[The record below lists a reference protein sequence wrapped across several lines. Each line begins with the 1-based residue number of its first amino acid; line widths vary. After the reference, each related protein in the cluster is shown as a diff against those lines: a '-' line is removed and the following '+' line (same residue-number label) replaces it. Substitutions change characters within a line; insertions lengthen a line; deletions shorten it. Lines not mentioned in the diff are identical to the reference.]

1 MIIVGAN
8 TQFKDGR
15 TGYWFRE
22 EEDIHSAKA
31 VTKWN
36 NEAIHCNNCGIVKN
50 WFMLHDT
57 STNKSW
63 SVYGIGLSKRDYIVE
78 TTESFIRRIKQMALP
93 TYDKSNRRTSFEQL
107 PKGAYVIKIMG
118 AKEDTWPSG
127 DGVIKIAF
135 DIAEGEYKGFYQ
147 NQFDKNTNEDKQ
159 WPYDAV
165 FNLNIP
171 NDGSQE
177 YVWRNWNTFF
187 ADLEDS
193 NRGFVFDGDLK
204 KLKGKLI
211 GGKFHNRQS
220 EYNGNVY
227 DHIKMKF
234 SCIAEDVR
242 QGKAGRLP
250 NDVLAGSKSNRPAA
264 TSNNSELDGFMSIP
278 DGTEEELPF

>member
-36 NEAIHCNNCGIVKN
+36 NEAIHCSNCGIVKN

-93 TYDKSNRRTSFEQL
+93 TYDKSKRQTNNFEQL
-107 PKGAYVIKIMG
+107 PKDAYVIKIMG
-118 AKEDTWPSG
+118 AKEDTWG
-127 DGVIKIAF
+127 DGSKNIRIAF
-135 DIAEGEYKGFYQ
+135 DIAEGKYAHFYQ
-147 NQFDKNTNEDKQ
+147 NQFDRNTNEDKQ
-159 WPYDAV
+159 WPFDAV
-165 FNLNIP
+165 FTLNIP
-171 NDGSQE
+171 NDQSPE

-193 NRGFVFDGDLK
+193 NSGFVFDGDLK

-211 GGKFHNRQS
+211 GGKFHNKQT
-220 EYNGNVY
+220 EKNGNVY
-227 DHIKMKF
+227 DHIVMKWT
-234 SCIAEDVR
+234 CVAEDVR
-242 QGKAGRLP
+242 NGKAGRLP
-250 NDVLAGSKSNRPAA
+250 NDKLIGTGRTASK
-264 TSNNSELDGFMSIP
+264 TSSASEMDGFLSIP
-278 DGTEEELPF
+278 EGAEEELPF